1 MPEKNYPVLLAA
13 LVVLGIFFAGCTQS
27 SGSGPDTT
35 VVPVTTPPSAES
47 LTVATTSTPAPVIT
61 IIRYVSQTKDIKDS
75 ELLFMLQVPVEWNV
89 TSHRLNNPDDSG
101 GLMYQ
106 TDLVGNDVFT
116 IRTYS
121 ISHSQDQAFRD
132 EFRNWIPA
140 PNETIIKINDISY
153 DRFESTSGS
162 KTRVAYVARKTSAN
176 ERGYASVLFLSANAS
191 SPFEK
196 DDFEKVVSSFKYFSG
211 GDAKTMPGEE
221 IPRFSSS
228 GELMK
233 SGQSLPVMDNT
244 TGLCRCKLSG

>member
-1 MPEKNYPVLLAA
+1 MPKKYYPVLLAA
-13 LVVLGIFFAGCTQS
+13 IVVLGILFAGCTQS
-27 SGSGPDTT
+27 SGSGPVTT
-35 VVPVTTPPSAES
+35 DVPVTPSPTSEN
-47 LTVATTSTPAPVIT
+47 LTVVTTNTPEPVVT
-61 IIRYVSQTKDIKDS
+61 IIRYISQTKDIKDS
-75 ELLFMLQVPVEWNV
+75 ELLFMLQVPVEWNA
-89 TSHRLNNPDDSG
+89 TSHRLENPDDSG

-140 PNETIIKINDISY
+140 PDETVIKIHDVTY
-153 DRFESTSGS
+153 DRFESASGS
-162 KTRVAYVARKTSAN
+162 NTRVAYVARKTSAN
-176 ERGYASVLFLSANAS
+176 ERGYASVLFFSANTS
-191 SPFEK
+191 RPFEQE
-196 DDFEKVVSSFKYFSG
+196 DFEKVVSSFKYFSG
-211 GDAKTMPGEE
+211 SDARTMKGEE